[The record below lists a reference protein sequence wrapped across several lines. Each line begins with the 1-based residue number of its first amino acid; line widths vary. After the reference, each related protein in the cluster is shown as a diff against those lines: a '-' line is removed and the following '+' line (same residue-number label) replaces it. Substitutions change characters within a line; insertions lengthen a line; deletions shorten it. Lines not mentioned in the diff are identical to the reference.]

1 MSGFDTLELAENVA
15 NFPIPVITGI
25 GHDRDECIL
34 DMVSHLR
41 VKTPTAAA
49 AFLID
54 KAQAVAAAIDDA
66 QSRIARYACQR
77 MADSNSRLSLLNA
90 QLSSLFSVV
99 RSRQEARL
107 DQLFLRLTTKMASK
121 LSSSADKLELLG
133 EKLKAMDPTLLLKR
147 GYSITLKDGKVV
159 KDAKA
164 LVDGDQIETLLSN
177 GAVRS
182 VVRHSVPSLST

>member
-1 MSGFDTLELAENVA
+1 
-15 NFPIPVITGI
+15 
-25 GHDRDECIL
+25 
-34 DMVSHLR
+34 
-41 VKTPTAAA
+41 
-49 AFLID
+49 
-54 KAQAVAAAIDDA
+54 
-66 QSRIARYACQR
+66 